1 MNKAESHLFIIEELT
16 KELKTYEDGSTELR
30 KTKEEILQA
39 IQDAGRSQASAYR
52 DFAECQEQLE
62 WDDPAKII
70 KQTRR
75 EADNELIFEA
85 FRKAI
90 PLYQEQGKLLEACN
104 CAVQFSQVKK
114 TLRSF

>member
-1 MNKAESHLFIIEELT
+1 MNKSESHLFIIEELT
-16 KELKTYEDGSTELR
+16 KELKTFEDGSSELR

-62 WDDPAKII
+62 WDDPQKIMR
-70 KQTRR
+70 QTRK

-90 PLYQEQGKLLEACN
+90 PLYQEQGKLLEACS

>member
-1 MNKAESHLFIIEELT
+1 MNKEESKLFIIEELT
-16 KELKTYEDGSTELR
+16 KELTQYEDGSTELR

-70 KQTRR
+70 KQTRK
-75 EADNELIFEA
+75 EADTELIFEA

-90 PLYQEQGKLLEACN
+90 PLYQEQGKHLEACN

-114 TLRSF
+114 CLRSF

>member
-1 MNKAESHLFIIEELT
+1 MNKAESQLFIIEELT
-16 KELKTYEDGSTELR
+16 KALKTFEDGSTELR

-62 WDDPAKII
+62 WDDPQKII
-70 KQTRR
+70 RQTRR

-85 FRKAI
+85 FRKSI
-90 PLYQEQGKLLEACN
+90 PLYQEQ
-104 CAVQFSQVKK
+104 V
-114 TLRSF
+114 

>member
-1 MNKAESHLFIIEELT
+1 MNKAESQLFIIEELT
-16 KELKTYEDGSTELR
+16 KELKTFEDGSTETRLS
-30 KTKEEILQA
+30 KEEILQA

-52 DFAECQEQLE
+52 DYAECEEQLE
-62 WDDPAKII
+62 WDDPQKIMR
-70 KQTRR
+70 QTRK

-90 PLYQEQGKLLEACN
+90 PLYQEQGKHLEACN
-104 CAVQFSQVKK
+104 IAVQFSQCKK